1 MSNSPFDQRHRFVAS
16 GIWKLPFGKDGLVM
30 NNDSKAARLLGNWQ
44 VNGILT
50 LQTGTP
56 FTVTAADNSQ
66 TGGNHAAYA
75 NCVSDPFA
83 NSTSN
88 RFAIT
93 NSKPGAA
100 GVYINPNSFATPAI
114 GTFGSCRPRLVHGP
128 GLENVDL
135 SLFKQFPLGEV
146 RKIELRFEFFNAFNH
161 ANFANPAAGL
171 TNTNTFGKITS
182 TVNDPREIQ
191 MAGKFYF

>member
-1 MSNSPFDQRHRFVAS
+1 
-16 GIWKLPFGKDGLVM
+16 M
-30 NNDSKAARLLGNWQ
+30 NNDSMAARLLGNWQ

-75 NCVSDPFA
+75 NCLTNPFA
-83 NSTSN
+83 GATSSRSAISTQS
-88 RFAIT
+88 F
-93 NSKPGAA
+93 S
-100 GVYINPNSFATPAI
+100 GVYINPSAFSTPAI

-161 ANFANPAAGL
+161 ANFANPAASL
-171 TNTNTFGKITS
+171 TNTTTFGKVTS